1 METKSVT
8 LHDGSTLDIYI
19 QGSGPALLLP
29 ANPFPAEDEDIE
41 SLRGWGIDPQRGKA
55 FLDGL
60 SDVFRVVVF
69 DYENHVLAHPMPL
82 SLTPENI
89 AKDFLAVA
97 DAVGANRFA
106 YYGYSWLGL
115 SGLQLAIRTD
125 RLDALIM
132 GGFPPI
138 DGPYDEMLKVTRATY
153 ERAISPKVDTAPQAQ
168 QNDDEF
174 DWGSTEMTLSGDQ
187 TRQFLT
193 LYEALQNFDD
203 RAVQDKVTC
212 PKLCF
217 AGTED
222 TITYDERWGDTVVR
236 IADPLIHKRAELEA
250 NGWDIQV
257 LEGMDHM
264 KAMQPTNVIPVIKP
278 WLQMTLLN
286 R

>member
-8 LHDGSTLDIYI
+8 LHDGSILTVYI
-19 QGSGPALLLP
+19 QGNGPTLLLP
-29 ANPFPAEDEDIE
+29 MNPSPAEGEEAE
-41 SLRGWGIDPQRGKA
+41 SLRGWGVDPQRGKA

-60 SDVFRVVVF
+60 SDTFRVVVF
-69 DYENHVLAHPMPL
+69 DYENHVLAHPMPK

-97 DAVGANRFA
+97 DAVDADRFT

-115 SGLQLAIRTD
+115 SGLQFAIRTN

-138 DGPYDEMLKVTRATY
+138 DGPYEEMLKVTRATY
-153 ERAISPKVDTAPQAQ
+153 ERSIASKVEASAGPETA
-168 QNDDEF
+168 DDEF

-203 RAVQDKVTC
+203 RSVQDKVTC

-217 AGTED
+217 AGAED
-222 TITYDERWGDTVVR
+222 TITYDERWGDAVVR
-236 IADPLIHKRAELEA
+236 IADPLVHKRAELEVYD
-250 NGWDIQV
+250 WDVRV

-264 KAMQPTNVIPVIKP
+264 KAMQPANVIPVIKP
-278 WLQMTLLN
+278 WLQAVLLN

>member
-1 METKSVT
+1 METSIVL

-19 QGSGPALLLP
+19 KGGGPTLLLP
-29 ANPFPAEDEDIE
+29 ANPLPAEGAEAE
-41 SLRGWGIDPQRGKA
+41 SLRGWGVDPQRGKA

-60 SDVFRVVVF
+60 SDVFRVVMF
-69 DYENHVLAHPMPL
+69 DYENHVLAHPMPK

-97 DAVGANRFA
+97 DRVGADRFT

-138 DGPYDEMLKVTRATY
+138 DGPYEEMLKVTRATY
-153 ERAISPKVDTAPQAQ
+153 ERSIAPKVEATPRPA
-168 QNDDEF
+168 NTDDEF

-203 RAVQDKVTC
+203 RLVQNKVTC

-222 TITYDERWGDTVVR
+222 TITYDERWGDAVVR
-236 IADPLIHKRAELEA
+236 IADPLIHKRAELESY
-250 NGWDIQV
+250 GWDVQV
-257 LEGMDHM
+257 LQGMDHM
-264 KAMQPTNVIPVIKP
+264 KAMQPANVIPVIKP
-278 WLQMTLLN
+278 WLQATLSN

>member
-1 METKSVT
+1 METKTVT
-8 LHDGSTLDIYI
+8 LHDGSMLDVYI
-19 QGSGPALLLP
+19 QGSGPTLLLP
-29 ANPFPAEDEDIE
+29 TNPFPAEGDEVE

-60 SDVFRVVVF
+60 SDAFRVVVF
-69 DYENHVLAHPMPL
+69 DYENHVLAHPMPK

-97 DAVGANRFA
+97 DVVGADRFT

-125 RLDALIM
+125 RLDALVM

-138 DGPYDEMLKVTRATY
+138 DGPYKEMLKVTRATY
-153 ERAISPKVDTAPQAQ
+153 ERSIAPKVEAAPKLEST
-168 QNDDEF
+168 DEF

-193 LYEALQNFDD
+193 LYEALQDFDD
-203 RAVQDKVTC
+203 RSVQDKVTC

-222 TITYDERWGDTVVR
+222 TITYDECWGDTVVR
-236 IADPLIHKRAELEA
+236 IVDPLIHKRTELESY
-250 NGWDIQV
+250 GWNVQV

-264 KAMQPTNVIPVIKP
+264 KAMQPMNVIPVIKP
-278 WLQMTLLN
+278 WLQAALLN